1 MCRLFEFRGIIYA
14 HSLCVFIERSIYE
27 VPNKYIIPRWR
38 KDVER
43 EYTCIPTTY
52 TIFGAALNPKL
63 HDNYHK
69 TLDEILELTTN
80 DDGKHEVIQL
90 GLIEIKDRVRPVQSS
105 STSNLPCTNTVPTST
120 STLPPSHTSP
130 KSSFARNTI
139 KESITRK
146 VLYPLV
152 ARRRGHP
159 CMKRKVNKVD
169 TIVMRLKRNNKKAT
183 PVQGHKVCQGKPRKL
198 NFPCTGG
205 VQHTMDEPGLQ
216 NQSYYFPSMDG
227 TQDNIYIPVP
237 QDEPYYFPCMD
248 GIQDSMHGLAQYK
261 WRTIL
266 EAYLILNQEWSTI

>member
-183 PVQGHKVCQGKPRKL
+183 PVQVACNILWMNQGCKINLTIFLLWMAHK
-198 NFPCTGG
+198 T
-205 VQHTMDEPGLQ
+205 
-216 NQSYYFPSMDG
+216 
-227 TQDNIYIPVP
+227 IYIYQCRKMNLTIFLAWMAYKTV
-237 QDEPYYFPCMD
+237 CMY
-248 GIQDSMHGLAQYK
+248 QHGLAQYK